1 MAFKYT
7 DDDYCDIYENKIC
20 DNCGKC
26 LEMDG
31 VDVRAIKIEDI
42 AKTQEENEILEE
54 EFLNEI
60 KSTLS
65 EEDLEEI
72 KAQNLNLMDIYKK
85 FKDEFNFS
93 ENDYINDESEEY
105 EDAFEHIEYLDDVS
119 FNEEDMEE
127 ITEEIY
133 PGVRKLKKKI
143 NEQFEITRQLLSC
156 DFSFMYI

>member
-54 EFLNEI
+54 EFL
-60 KSTLS
+60 
-65 EEDLEEI
+65 EEI

-85 FKDEFNFS
+85 FKEEVNFS
-93 ENDYINDESEEY
+93 EDDYINDESTEY
-105 EDAFEHIEYLDDVS
+105 EDAFDHIEYLDNVS
-119 FNEEDMEE
+119 LNEEDIDEL
-127 ITEEIY
+127 TEEIY

-143 NEQFEITRQLLSC
+143 NE
-156 DFSFMYI
+156 

>member
-54 EFLNEI
+54 EFLEEI
-60 KSTLS
+60 KSTLIQ
-65 EEDLEEI
+65 EDLEEI

-85 FKDEFNFS
+85 FKEEVNFS
-93 ENDYINDESEEY
+93 EDDYINDESTEY
-105 EDAFEHIEYLDDVS
+105 EDAFDHIEYLDNVS
-119 FNEEDMEE
+119 LNEEDIDEL
-127 ITEEIY
+127 TEEIY

-143 NEQFEITRQLLSC
+143 NE
-156 DFSFMYI
+156 

>member
-42 AKTQEENEILEE
+42 ARTQEENEILEE
-54 EFLNEI
+54 EFLEEI

-65 EEDLEEI
+65 QEDLEEI
-72 KAQNLNLMDIYKK
+72 KAQNLNLMDIYKE
-85 FKDEFNFS
+85 FKEEVNFS
-93 ENDYINDESEEY
+93 EDDYINDVSTEY
-105 EDAFEHIEYLDDVS
+105 EDAFDHIEYLDNVS
-119 FNEEDMEE
+119 LNEEDIDEL
-127 ITEEIY
+127 TEEIY

-143 NEQFEITRQLLSC
+143 NE
-156 DFSFMYI
+156 

>member
-7 DDDYCDIYENKIC
+7 DDDYCDIYEKKIC

-54 EFLNEI
+54 EFLEEI

-65 EEDLEEI
+65 QEDLEEI

-85 FKDEFNFS
+85 FKEEVNFS
-93 ENDYINDESEEY
+93 EDDYINDESTEY
-105 EDAFEHIEYLDDVS
+105 EDAFDHIEYLDNVS
-119 FNEEDMEE
+119 LNEEDIDEL
-127 ITEEIY
+127 TEEIY

-143 NEQFEITRQLLSC
+143 NE
-156 DFSFMYI
+156 

>member
-42 AKTQEENEILEE
+42 AKTQEENEVLEE
-54 EFLNEI
+54 EFLDEI

-65 EEDLEEI
+65 EEDLESS
-72 KAQNLNLMDIYKK
+72 K
-85 FKDEFNFS
+85 S
-93 ENDYINDESEEY
+93 
-105 EDAFEHIEYLDDVS
+105 
-119 FNEEDMEE
+119 
-127 ITEEIY
+127 
-133 PGVRKLKKKI
+133 
-143 NEQFEITRQLLSC
+143 
-156 DFSFMYI
+156 

>member
-133 PGVRKLKKKI
+133 PGVG
-143 NEQFEITRQLLSC
+143 S
-156 DFSFMYI
+156 

>member
-54 EFLNEI
+54 EFLEEI

-65 EEDLEEI
+65 QEDLEEI
-72 KAQNLNLMDIYKK
+72 RAQNLNLMDIYKK
-85 FKDEFNFS
+85 FKEEVNFS
-93 ENDYINDESEEY
+93 EDDYINDESTEY
-105 EDAFEHIEYLDDVS
+105 EDAFDHIEYLDNVS
-119 FNEEDMEE
+119 LNEEDIDEL
-127 ITEEIY
+127 TEEIY

-143 NEQFEITRQLLSC
+143 NE
-156 DFSFMYI
+156 

>member
-54 EFLNEI
+54 EFL
-60 KSTLS
+60 
-65 EEDLEEI
+65 EEI
-72 KAQNLNLMDIYKK
+72 NFFFKLLIY
-85 FKDEFNFS
+85 
-93 ENDYINDESEEY
+93 I
-105 EDAFEHIEYLDDVS
+105 H
-119 FNEEDMEE
+119 
-127 ITEEIY
+127 
-133 PGVRKLKKKI
+133 
-143 NEQFEITRQLLSC
+143 
-156 DFSFMYI
+156 

>member
-54 EFLNEI
+54 EFLEEI
-60 KSTLS
+60 KYTLS
-65 EEDLEEI
+65 QEDLEEI

-85 FKDEFNFS
+85 FKEEVNFS
-93 ENDYINDESEEY
+93 EDYYINDESTEY
-105 EDAFEHIEYLDDVS
+105 EDAFDHIEYLDNVS
-119 FNEEDMEE
+119 LNEEDIDEL
-127 ITEEIY
+127 TEEIY

-143 NEQFEITRQLLSC
+143 NE
-156 DFSFMYI
+156 

>member
-54 EFLNEI
+54 EFLEEI

-65 EEDLEEI
+65 QEDLEEI

-85 FKDEFNFS
+85 FKEEVNFS
-93 ENDYINDESEEY
+93 EDDYINDESTEY
-105 EDAFEHIEYLDDVS
+105 EDAFDHIEYLDNVS
-119 FNEEDMEE
+119 LNEEDIDEL
-127 ITEEIY
+127 TEEIY

-143 NEQFEITRQLLSC
+143 NA
-156 DFSFMYI
+156 

>member
-7 DDDYCDIYENKIC
+7 DADYCDIYENKIC

-54 EFLNEI
+54 EFLEEI

-65 EEDLEEI
+65 QEDLEEI

-85 FKDEFNFS
+85 FKEEVNFS
-93 ENDYINDESEEY
+93 EDDYINDESTEY
-105 EDAFEHIEYLDDVS
+105 EDAFDHIEYLDNVS
-119 FNEEDMEE
+119 LNEEDIDEL
-127 ITEEIY
+127 TEEIY

-143 NEQFEITRQLLSC
+143 NE
-156 DFSFMYI
+156 

>member
-54 EFLNEI
+54 EFLEEI

-65 EEDLEEI
+65 QEDLEEI
-72 KAQNLNLMDIYKK
+72 KAQNLNLMDIYIR
-85 FKDEFNFS
+85 S
-93 ENDYINDESEEY
+93 
-105 EDAFEHIEYLDDVS
+105 
-119 FNEEDMEE
+119 
-127 ITEEIY
+127 
-133 PGVRKLKKKI
+133 LKKKLI
-143 NEQFEITRQLLSC
+143 SLKMI
-156 DFSFMYI
+156 I

>member
-54 EFLNEI
+54 EFL
-60 KSTLS
+60 
-65 EEDLEEI
+65 EEI

-85 FKDEFNFS
+85 FKEEVNFS
-93 ENDYINDESEEY
+93 EDDYINDESTEY
-105 EDAFEHIEYLDDVS
+105 EDAFDHIEYLDNVS
-119 FNEEDMEE
+119 LNEGDIDEL
-127 ITEEIY
+127 TEEIY

-143 NEQFEITRQLLSC
+143 NE
-156 DFSFMYI
+156 

>member
-42 AKTQEENEILEE
+42 AKTQEENEVLEE
-54 EFLNEI
+54 EFLDEI

-72 KAQNLNLMDIYKK
+72 KAQNLNLMEIYKK
-85 FKDEFNFS
+85 FKDEADIS
-93 ENDYINDESEEY
+93 EDDYINDENTEY
-105 EDAFEHIEYLDDVS
+105 EDAFDHIEYLDES
-119 FNEEDMEE
+119 LLNEEDMDDL
-127 ITEEIY
+127 TEEIY

-143 NEQFEITRQLLSC
+143 
-156 DFSFMYI
+156 D

>member
-54 EFLNEI
+54 EFLEEI

-65 EEDLEEI
+65 QEDLEEI

-85 FKDEFNFS
+85 FKEEVNFS
-93 ENDYINDESEEY
+93 EDDYINGESTEY
-105 EDAFEHIEYLDDVS
+105 EDAFDHIEYLDNVS
-119 FNEEDMEE
+119 LNEGDIDEL
-127 ITEEIY
+127 TEEIY

-143 NEQFEITRQLLSC
+143 NE
-156 DFSFMYI
+156 

>member
-54 EFLNEI
+54 EFLEEI
-60 KSTLS
+60 KFTLS
-65 EEDLEEI
+65 QEDLEEI

-85 FKDEFNFS
+85 FKEEVNFS
-93 ENDYINDESEEY
+93 EDDYINDESTEY
-105 EDAFEHIEYLDDVS
+105 EDAFDHIEYLDNVS
-119 FNEEDMEE
+119 LNEEDIDEL
-127 ITEEIY
+127 TEEIY

-143 NEQFEITRQLLSC
+143 NE
-156 DFSFMYI
+156 

>member
-54 EFLNEI
+54 EFLEEI

-65 EEDLEEI
+65 QEDLEEI

-85 FKDEFNFS
+85 FKEEVNFS
-93 ENDYINDESEEY
+93 EDDYINDESTEY
-105 EDAFEHIEYLDDVS
+105 EDAFDHIEYLDNVS
-119 FNEEDMEE
+119 LNEEDIDEL
-127 ITEEIY
+127 TEEIY

-143 NEQFEITRQLLSC
+143 NEYFKITR
-156 DFSFMYI
+156 

>member
-54 EFLNEI
+54 EFLEEI
-60 KSTLS
+60 KATLS
-65 EEDLEEI
+65 QEDLEEI

-85 FKDEFNFS
+85 FKEEVNFS
-93 ENDYINDESEEY
+93 EDDYINDESTEY
-105 EDAFEHIEYLDDVS
+105 EDAFDHIEYLDNVS
-119 FNEEDMEE
+119 LNEEDIDEL
-127 ITEEIY
+127 TEEIY

-143 NEQFEITRQLLSC
+143 NE
-156 DFSFMYI
+156 

>member
-54 EFLNEI
+54 EFLEEI

-65 EEDLEEI
+65 QEDLEEI
-72 KAQNLNLMDIYKK
+72 KAQNLNLMDIYK
-85 FKDEFNFS
+85 EEVNFS
-93 ENDYINDESEEY
+93 EDDYINDESTEY
-105 EDAFEHIEYLDDVS
+105 EDAFDHIEYLDNVS
-119 FNEEDMEE
+119 LNEEDIDEL
-127 ITEEIY
+127 TEEIY

-143 NEQFEITRQLLSC
+143 NE
-156 DFSFMYI
+156 

>member
-54 EFLNEI
+54 EFIEEI

-65 EEDLEEI
+65 QEDLEEI

-85 FKDEFNFS
+85 FKEEVNFS
-93 ENDYINDESEEY
+93 EDDYINDESTEY
-105 EDAFEHIEYLDDVS
+105 EDAFDHIEYLDNVS
-119 FNEEDMEE
+119 LNEEDIDEL
-127 ITEEIY
+127 TEEIY

-143 NEQFEITRQLLSC
+143 NE
-156 DFSFMYI
+156 